1 MGRPPITLATRMVV
15 SPDQVSANVAGES
28 VILGMK
34 DAIYYGLDPVGTR
47 IWELLQQPT
56 VLEDVVGAL
65 TTEFEVTREQAAAD
79 LLAFVVDLHAHGLV
93 EIAEP

>member
-1 MGRPPITLATRMVV
+1 MASPPITLATRLVA

-34 DAIYYGLDPVGTR
+34 DAMYYGLDPVGTR
-47 IWELLQQPT
+47 IWELLQKPA
-56 VLEDVVGAL
+56 VLDDVLGTITA
-65 TTEFEVTREQAAAD
+65 EFEVTREQAAAD
-79 LLAFVVDLHAHGLV
+79 LLAFAADLHAHGLV